1 MWTTVC
7 WVLITNIRKT
17 AGLFECTD
25 FDDTHSFKIPLSMRK
40 LFLGCQEKSSLSA
53 GRELRYSPE
62 EVQDT
67 PETTEAGPRHQLSTL
82 SWCMFPLVSYHGH
95 GKLPCPTGKA
105 STNGAGHPVS
115 WCILLHRKDDW
126 RDWSAFLSYIRGS
139 LRPHPNKTPLPPTWR
154 DSAPGSS
161 ASADPNRRSHWQ
173 SQEIRGRAS
182 GKACDGDDVTDIPW
196 SWVMVMI
203 LILSTTDFNGY
214 GSRFWP
220 KLDGFRF
227 PKRWWPPELVTMRT
241 AYLPDPYRSAK
252 SPFCWFQWWNPH
264 FL

>member
-7 WVLITNIRKT
+7 WVLIRKT

-25 FDDTHSFKIPLSMRK
+25 FDDTHSFKIPLSMCK
-40 LFLGCQEKSSLSA
+40 LFLGCQEKSSLEA
-53 GRELRYSPE
+53 GHELRYSPE

-115 WCILLHRKDDW
+115 WCILLFLLHRKDDW

-139 LRPHPNKTPLPPTWR
+139 LRPHPNKTPYPQHEESRHQAVLR
-154 DSAPGSS
+154 
-161 ASADPNRRSHWQ
+161 Q
-173 SQEIRGRAS
+173 LIRIEGVI
-182 GKACDGDDVTDIPW
+182 GKAKK
-196 SWVMVMI
+196 SAA
-203 LILSTTDFNGY
+203 
-214 GSRFWP
+214 
-220 KLDGFRF
+220 
-227 PKRWWPPELVTMRT
+227 ELLARHAMEMMYPLV
-241 AYLPDPYRSAK
+241 
-252 SPFCWFQWWNPH
+252 N
-264 FL
+264 